1 VSGATTVQQ
10 KARRQHPAGRPR
22 PRVPID
28 PRIRDRRIAVARAQ
42 GRRRLR
48 ILLSLVGLLGLLTAA
63 VAVVFSPLLDVDKVV
78 VTGEF
83 HTSAGSIRAA
93 AGLRKGDP
101 ILTANLG
108 AAERATERLPWI
120 LHARAERDL
129 PGTVRITVTERIPVG
144 WARRTAES
152 VALLDGDGRV
162 LGDAAAPP
170 GGLPELVGGPPVPAP
185 GHRVARAGA
194 LRIAAAIPPE
204 LALQIAAVQVV
215 QGRGVARLTDG
226 GEIRLGDLT
235 HLGAKFA
242 AARAVLAAVGH
253 PVAYVDVQVPSVPV
267 TG

>member
-1 VSGATTVQQ
+1 MSGATTVQQ

-108 AAERATERLPWI
+108 AAERATEGLPWI

-144 WARRTAES
+144 WARRTVES

-185 GHRVARAGA
+185 GHGVARA

-204 LALQIAAVQVV
+204 LAPQIAAVQVV